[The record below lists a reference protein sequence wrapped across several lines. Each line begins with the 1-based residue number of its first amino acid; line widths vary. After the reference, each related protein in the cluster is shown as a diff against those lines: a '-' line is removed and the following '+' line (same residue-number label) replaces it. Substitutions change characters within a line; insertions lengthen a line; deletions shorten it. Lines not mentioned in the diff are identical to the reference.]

1 MSQINSATTFI
12 KETTDNREL
21 AINIVKA
28 LIFNEYIYDEVKKHL
43 ILAEN
48 DKDRYLSKYAVTQ

>member
-1 MSQINSATTFI
+1 MNQINSAKTFI

-48 DKDRYLSKYAVTQ
+48 DKDKYLSKYAVT

>member
-1 MSQINSATTFI
+1 MNQINSATTFI

>member
-1 MSQINSATTFI
+1 MNQISSATTFI

-28 LIFNEYIYDEVKKHL
+28 LIFNEYIYDEYKKHL
-43 ILAEN
+43 VLAEN
-48 DKDRYLSKYAVTQ
+48 DKDRYLSKYAVT